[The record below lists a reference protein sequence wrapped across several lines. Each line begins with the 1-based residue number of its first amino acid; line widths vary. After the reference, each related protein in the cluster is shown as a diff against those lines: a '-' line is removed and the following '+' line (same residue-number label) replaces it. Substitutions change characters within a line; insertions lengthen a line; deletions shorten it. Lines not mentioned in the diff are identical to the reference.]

1 MKITRTSNKTEKLKN
16 LVTGRVFTLPNRN
29 SIYMLINEHDYFID
43 GEAVEPTEV
52 VYVDLESG
60 ELYAS
65 DRETE
70 VILINGSFV
79 ISDN

>member
-1 MKITRTSNKTEKLKN
+1 MKITRTPNKTEKLKN
-16 LVTGRVFTLPNRN
+16 LVTGRVFTFPNAN

-79 ISDN
+79 LDN